1 MVETELFWKI
11 SDISFKHMEGVLAAK
26 MRCKNYTSE
35 LHIPILYL
43 LRQLLRWIKTER

>member
-1 MVETELFWKI
+1 MVENGVIFGRYQIFHL
-11 SDISFKHMEGVLAAK
+11 KHMEGVLAAK

-43 LRQLLRWIKTER
+43 LYNFSVG